1 METLNTMWQKSIRVL
16 LALALAATMTP
27 FVAPE
32 KAHAEGEDV
41 VSAAQEVVPF
51 EDAATPVA
59 DPVATAADA
68 PAPAPAAATD
78 EAQGDGSPE
87 NPYKIN
93 GFSDLLYYTAL
104 SRVPG
109 RQGINIVLEKDID
122 LTGENIA
129 QITNGQGFVFGTID
143 LPYSGTFDGNGK
155 TITGLNYERDE
166 MMPKANTGLF
176 ASTDG
181 ATIKNLT
188 LKDAYIGSDFRGGV
202 LVSLAQNTRIEN
214 VTLVNCTA
222 SVTPANNVVSLITNA
237 GVIGGVLAGTVR
249 NCTLYNCEVQGGYA
263 VQNSTAGVAALG
275 GQYLYMGGLVGAAD
289 NSTIEY
295 CRVTPYRST
304 DAEGKPVVQ
313 HTGVKNKYDNA
324 VGALGGFT
332 VYAGGLAGIA
342 QSGTKIIDCFSTADT
357 YAYCGTYVSVGAGA
371 TAHVGGL
378 AAYASDT
385 SVERSHYAGNLH
397 SYQYN
402 ALLVIPIIE
411 VDVNLAGIVE
421 STGNDVKVSDSYFK
435 RSASAT
441 TKKIDAVD
449 DNASGASYGPLDNE
463 KYINRDFWE
472 GAGYDFAG
480 GIARNSAYSDSHI
493 NKWVMDYNLG
503 IPVHGS
509 SIKATFDF
517 PGAGSVGIGATG
529 LSPNSPQITDNP
541 WKFAVQGVLA
551 EDKKVDISTTSTPKP
566 STDTGANFGYAFRS
580 WHRVPDVTV
589 NEITEDP
596 EYFKLTDANMI
607 AGEGEPAHQ
616 LSNENPEDIKFENDD
631 LFVAHYQANVVF
643 HDVNGGVIKK
653 DTGGTES
660 APDVTD
666 DWYSYY
672 DPLPDVVPI
681 TKPSSGSATF
691 IGWTTTPEASTDAN
705 KTPGYEAITSTLLD
719 ELKKS
724 GDFYLAGDPAEKPMD
739 LYPVYSD
746 YISNVK
752 VIFEGHEQDTE
763 DMENMREGVGSVAVT
778 QNTDNGTYQIK
789 MTGAGEGGAL
799 PDGYRFL
806 GWYEDIDG
814 KGNEVRV
821 SSEET
826 FSLDGVDL
834 TQEHTYT
841 ARFEYRVDYWAES
854 IGVGSDEL
862 IRYDS
867 RWHRY
872 QAAFNDD
879 ATGLPVNAK
888 RSFEYWAEG
897 KLHAA
902 NERKADRDSKVKG
915 PFDVHAHVAKTNP
928 GTDDYDILLYSD
940 FPGAAALSQSYSLET
955 STSYVE
961 LACVPNKRY
970 RFVLWGGQSGLDT
983 WRGHSLNPVW
993 GRTYSSQID
1002 YYVEAHLVAEVTF
1015 KGAGVDNED
1024 VSVTRRFKDPILS
1037 GVSTTYVYNYPRVGE
1052 AIDSDKCTHIADP
1065 SPSDTYM
1072 HRDGYRFLG
1081 WIDYDSI
1088 DNGLMTLSEWDY
1100 VFDGD
1105 FITGSTD
1112 IKTTT
1117 DPSKANPYLL
1127 PSDALCVRS
1136 MTLYPVYVKYD
1147 VSTTTNIAQAG
1158 VPAGAGVSIPTAP
1171 IINSENNGS
1180 FVLPYS
1186 TYNRDASNLGSIS
1199 PVTAS
1204 ANLTAKPDGSIDLSL
1219 TAEDNQTQVVVG
1231 QNAMYQLTSWTIQ
1244 ITDNG
1249 VVTSETVAASP
1260 NGALFYTVKP
1270 GPSYMFVANYEPLVA
1285 VYHLSDS
1292 EVETVVRNNGDP
1304 LGEGPDPK
1312 FSIENIDDTALVD
1325 GKKAL
1330 HVFVGWTAAKPESR
1344 NYAIWNET
1352 TSMVSPKTIVRQS
1365 MELWPVY
1372 RASTVSVNSN
1382 IDEEITLSGKN
1393 PEDYRS
1399 LKRLGAIDSVTLVA
1413 EATDYPG
1420 YEFDHWATGYVG
1432 EQNEGSPITDAN
1444 NFVLRG
1450 DLPFA
1455 GTVYTAVYRKVF
1467 EVRYHDT
1474 KGNVIYTAN
1483 VKETD
1488 KRAFV
1493 QSVPTGTD
1501 VSSTGAADPQE
1512 TPIDTEAYQI
1522 IAEKLNGVANEEGR
1536 ETFSNWQWVK
1546 PGEVVEWDKFKNEL
1560 ITQDMNLYPI
1570 TWKVSATD
1578 ATTPKP
1584 QPITNQLTWAIDVNA
1599 LEAKELGQGGG
1610 TTEPDPAAQ
1619 VERVKQDYPIQA
1631 YFGQGN
1637 YYDQAFLTV
1646 HVKKVS
1652 YKPAAE
1658 GQGTAGETDATAA
1671 IGKKVAL
1678 YDDTITGNVVQSYS
1692 GEPAAFEDFQTVK
1705 HGGDMVFKRTN
1716 GETRSALADGD
1727 ALFVLGDVQPLT
1739 VTKRTKSPH
1748 AAGEVFLFSVT
1759 SVDANGSKTVVPV
1772 SVQCSTTPDSEGY
1785 YTGSVQLKLKPG
1797 TYYVKENVSWAWR
1810 YDQKYLA
1817 NGTPVALG
1825 SDGVKVVVSRS
1836 QDGSSVVCENLE
1848 LSDAWLDGS
1857 VRKINEFGSGAV
1869 TNG

>member
-1 METLNTMWQKSIRVL
+1 MEALNTMWQKSIRVL

-41 VSAAQEVVPF
+41 VFAAQEVVPF

-59 DPVATAADA
+59 DPVATAADVSI
-68 PAPAPAAATD
+68 PAPAAATD

-87 NPYKIN
+87 NPYKIR
-93 GFSDLLYYTAL
+93 DIPELVYYAAL
-104 SRVPG
+104 SRAPG
-109 RQGINIVLEKDID
+109 YQDRHFSLCKAID
-122 LTGENIA
+122 LTEEDIPA
-129 QITNGQGFVFGTID
+129 ITNGQGIIFGTID
-143 LPYSGTFDGNGK
+143 APFKGVFDGGGY
-155 TITGLNYERDE
+155 TIKGLEYKRDL
-166 MMPKANTGLF
+166 MTPKANTGLF

-188 LKDAYIGSDFRGGV
+188 LEDAYIGADFRGGV
-202 LVSLAQNTRIEN
+202 LVGRADNTRIEN
-214 VTLVNCTA
+214 VSLVNCT
-222 SVTPANNVVSLITNA
+222 SSITPANNALSLITNA
-237 GVIGGVLAGTVR
+237 GILGGILAGETNGGVI
-249 NCTLYNCEVQGGYA
+249 YNCEVRGGRS
-263 VQNSTAGVAALG
+263 VQNSTSGVAALG
-275 GQYLYMGGLVGAAD
+275 GEGLYLGAMVGAA
-289 NSTIEY
+289 SGTTIEY
-295 CRVTPYRST
+295 CRVTPYRGGT
-304 DAEGKPVVQ
+304 DGTDTPQ
-313 HTGVKNKYDNA
+313 HTDVTNKYDNA

-332 VYAGGLAGIA
+332 VYAGGLVGQLAGGA
-342 QSGTKIIDCFSTADT
+342 KVVDCFSTASC

-371 TAHVGGL
+371 TVRVGGIAA
-378 AAYASDT
+378 AAYGTDYSI
-385 SVERSHYAGNLH
+385 ERSHYAGNL
-397 SYQYN
+397 SSRQYN
-402 ALLVIPIIE
+402 ALIVIPIIE
-411 VDVNLAGIVE
+411 NNVNLGGIVKRADDAVNV
-421 STGNDVKVSDSYFK
+421 TDSYFK
-435 RSASAT
+435 PSASNEPGT
-441 TKKIDAVD
+441 NKKIPAV
-449 DNASGASYGPLDNE
+449 NSSSSGASYGPLDDG
-463 KYINRDFWE
+463 KYVERDFWE

-480 GIARNSAYSDSHI
+480 GIARSSAYSDSHI

-517 PGAGSVGIGATG
+517 PGAGSVEIGSTA
-529 LSPNSPQITDNP
+529 LSPNSPQKTDNP

-551 EDKKVDISTTSTPKP
+551 EDKEVQLTTTASSVALVDSL
-566 STDTGANFGYAFRS
+566 GYAFRD
-580 WHRVPDVTV
+580 WYRVPSITV
-589 NEITEDP
+589 NEIAEDP
-596 EYFKLTDANMI
+596 DYFKALLQDNASISSELAHALDN
-607 AGEGEPAHQ
+607 ADPA
-616 LSNENPEDIKFENDD
+616 DIQFANDD

-643 HDVNGGVIKK
+643 HDVNGGVI
-653 DTGGTES
+653 DTKGAAS
-660 APDVTD
+660 SDVNAAEN
-666 DWYSYY
+666 WYDYY
-672 DPLPDVVPI
+672 KALPDVVPA

-752 VIFEGHEQDTE
+752 VIFEGHEQDTK
-763 DMENMREGVGSVAVT
+763 DMENMREYVGSAAVT

-789 MTGAGEGGAL
+789 MTGAQNGAL

-834 TQEHTYT
+834 TQKHTYT
-841 ARFEYRVDYWAES
+841 ARFEYRVDYFVHYTKRNETNEPVYDES
-854 IGVGSDEL
+854 ALYRTLWYTYNQEFVSI
-862 IRYDS
+862 
-867 RWHRY
+867 
-872 QAAFNDD
+872 
-879 ATGLPVNAK
+879 P
-888 RSFEYWAEG
+888 
-897 KLHAA
+897 
-902 NERKADRDSKVKG
+902 G
-915 PFDVHAHVAKTNP
+915 PN
-928 GTDDYDILLYSD
+928 LLYEWVKHWGLDNHQNPTPYTGNIIKPVTVYSCNADDFSEYYVEILAD
-940 FPGAAALSQSYSLET
+940 FPGAAELKHDETVTNFRITISPYSGYKFVGYTWERTGTLFDKHKEGTSPELNYGTLGAGEDYTYCARLTADVNFYNKEEAIVNVVTRQYEEQILLSQTLEHQYAYIYDPAKLTEKVRTT
-955 STSYVE
+955 S
-961 LACVPNKRY
+961 
-970 RFVLWGGQSGLDT
+970 
-983 WRGHSLNPVW
+983 
-993 GRTYSSQID
+993 
-1002 YYVEAHLVAEVTF
+1002 EAAP
-1015 KGAGVDNED
+1015 AA
-1024 VSVTRRFKDPILS
+1024 PA
-1037 GVSTTYVYNYPRVGE
+1037 Y
-1052 AIDSDKCTHIADP
+1052 
-1065 SPSDTYM
+1065 
-1072 HRDGYRFLG
+1072 DGYCFLG
-1081 WIDYDSI
+1081 WVDKDALTEKEKAWLYDVEGES
-1088 DNGLMTLSEWDY
+1088 NCTSSAE
-1100 VFDGD
+1100 
-1105 FITGSTD
+1105 
-1112 IKTTT
+1112 
-1117 DPSKANPYLL
+1117 KAIPYLL
-1127 PSDALCVRS
+1127 SADAVCTRP
-1136 MTLYPVYVKYD
+1136 MDLYPVYVKYD
-1147 VSTTTNIAQAG
+1147 VPTTTNIAQAG

-1382 IDEEITLSGKN
+1382 IDKEIAQSGKN

-1474 KGNVIYTAN
+1474 KDNVIYTAN
-1483 VKETD
+1483 VKEKD
-1488 KRAFV
+1488 GRAFV
-1493 QSVPTGTD
+1493 QDAPPDTEATS
-1501 VSSTGAADPQE
+1501 GAIAGEQE

-1522 IAEKLNGVANEEGR
+1522 IAEKLNGIANAEGR

-1546 PGEVVEWDKFKNEL
+1546 PDGEVVAWDEFKSVSIVKQFEADESL
-1560 ITQDMNLYPI
+1560 KAMDLYPI

-1578 ATTPKP
+1578 ASTPDP

-1599 LEAKELGQGGG
+1599 LEAKEPGQGGG
-1610 TTEPDPAAQ
+1610 TTDPDPASQ

-1646 HVKKVS
+1646 HAEKVS
-1652 YKPAAE
+1652 YPLLPDNKSV
-1658 GQGTAGETDATAA
+1658 DATAA

-1692 GEPAAFEDFQTVK
+1692 GNPAEFSDFQTVK
-1705 HGGDMVFKRTN
+1705 QEN
-1716 GETRSALADGD
+1716 GEVFVRDNVPRNAEHNGD

-1748 AAGEVFLFSVT
+1748 AAGEVFLFAVT

>member
-59 DPVATAADA
+59 DPVATAADVSI
-68 PAPAPAAATD
+68 PAPAATTG

-109 RQGINIVLEKDID
+109 RQYINIVLEKDID
-122 LTGENIA
+122 LTEEDIA

-155 TITGLNYERDE
+155 TIAGLNYERDE

-449 DNASGASYGPLDNE
+449 DNASGASYGPLDDG
-463 KYINRDFWE
+463 KYSERDFWE

-480 GIARNSAYSDSHI
+480 GIARSSAYSDSHI

-517 PGAGSVGIGATG
+517 PGAGSVEIGPTK
-529 LSPNSPQITDNP
+529 LSPNSPQGTDNP
-541 WKFAVQGVLA
+541 WKFVVQGVLA
-551 EDKKVDISTTSTPKP
+551 DDKEVGISTTPTLEPD
-566 STDTGANFGYAFRS
+566 TDTGANLGYAFRS
-580 WHRVPDVTV
+580 WHRIPDVTV

-643 HDVNGGVIKK
+643 HDVNGGVIDKE
-653 DTGGTES
+653 TGETES
-660 APDVTD
+660 APDATD

-705 KTPGYEAITSTLLD
+705 KTPGYEAITSTFLD

-778 QNTDNGTYQIK
+778 KNADNGTYQIK
-789 MTGAGEGGAL
+789 MTGVGESGTL

-806 GWYEDIDG
+806 GWYEDG
-814 KGNEVRV
+814 HRV

-841 ARFEYRVDYWAES
+841 ARFEYRVDYWVLAAKNGSSSEEAIYKES
-854 IGVGSDEL
+854 TLYASWWHSYKEEFNSISAPVFLFATWSHWGLSGHEDPVAFSGPITNKTKVHSC
-862 IRYDS
+862 YDS
-867 RWHRY
+867 TTTTY
-872 QAAFNDD
+872 YIEMF
-879 ATGLPVNAK
+879 
-888 RSFEYWAEG
+888 
-897 KLHAA
+897 
-902 NERKADRDSKVKG
+902 
-915 PFDVHAHVAKTNP
+915 
-928 GTDDYDILLYSD
+928 SD
-940 FPGAAALSQSYSLET
+940 FPDSVNLTYSTNSVVGNLKITAAENTGFSFIGYTFEKNLAGIGGDETYREDKVFDKSITATGYDYTYVARLTAKINFHDKTEALLNTITRRYEEKVLLDT
-955 STSYVE
+955 DAPHTYKYVTQDKE
-961 LACVPNKRY
+961 
-970 RFVLWGGQSGLDT
+970 SGLKT
-983 WRGHSLNPVW
+983 
-993 GRTYSSQID
+993 
-1002 YYVEAHLVAEVTF
+1002 
-1015 KGAGVDNED
+1015 
-1024 VSVTRRFKDPILS
+1024 VSEK
-1037 GVSTTYVYNYPRVGE
+1037 
-1052 AIDSDKCTHIADP
+1052 
-1065 SPSDTYM
+1065 SPSAPVY
-1072 HRDGYRFLG
+1072 DGYRFLG
-1081 WIDYDSI
+1081 WVDKDVLTAEEKTWLYDVGEENCTS
-1088 DNGLMTLSEWDY
+1088 SA
-1100 VFDGD
+1100 
-1105 FITGSTD
+1105 
-1112 IKTTT
+1112 
-1117 DPSKANPYLL
+1117 SKATPYLL
-1127 PSDALCVRS
+1127 SADAVCTRP
-1136 MTLYPVYVKYD
+1136 MDLYPVYVKYD
-1147 VSTTTNIAQAG
+1147 VSTTTNIKRAG
-1158 VPAGAGVSIPTAP
+1158 VPAGVNVPTAP
-1171 IINSENNGS
+1171 TIDNGTNGTLT
-1180 FVLPYS
+1180 LPYLA
-1186 TYNRDASNLGSIS
+1186 YGI
-1199 PVTAS
+1199 P
-1204 ANLTAKPDGSIDLSL
+1204 AKPAQNISVDANGNIDSLSL
-1219 TAEDNQTQVVVG
+1219 TIDANTKVVDEREELYKLTSITVEKDGVPVATIPAVEGQTQ
-1231 QNAMYQLTSWTIQ
+1231 
-1244 ITDNG
+1244 
-1249 VVTSETVAASP
+1249 
-1260 NGALFYTVKP
+1260 YTYNDVISP
-1270 GPSYMFVANYEPLVA
+1270 GPSYTFVANYEPLVA

-1304 LGEGPDPK
+1304 LGKGPDPK
-1312 FSIENIDDTALVD
+1312 FDIDKIDADLSTTE
-1325 GKKAL
+1325 KKVV

-1344 NYAIWNET
+1344 NYVIWSGT

-1382 IDEEITLSGKN
+1382 IDEIIKDPANPAN

-1413 EATDYPG
+1413 EAKDFPG
-1420 YEFDHWATGYVG
+1420 YEFDHWATNYADGNG
-1432 EQNEGSPITDAN
+1432 GTRITDAN

-1455 GTVYTAVYRKVF
+1455 GTVYTAVYVPVH
-1467 EVRYHDT
+1467 EVRYHNT
-1474 KGNVIYTAN
+1474 SGEVIYTAN
-1483 VKETD
+1483 VVGD
-1488 KRAFV
+1488 KRKFV
-1493 QSVPTGTD
+1493 TLVD
-1501 VSSTGAADPQE
+1501 KDPGSGE
-1512 TPIDTEAYQI
+1512 TSGEKVEVPIDTEAYQI
-1522 IAEKLNGVANEEGR
+1522 IAEKLNESAGVEGCTTR
-1536 ETFSNWQWVK
+1536 ETFSNWQWAK
-1546 PGEVVEWDKFKNEL
+1546 SDGNVVPWDDFKNNE
-1560 ITQDMNLYPI
+1560 ITQDMDLYPI
-1570 TWKVSATD
+1570 TWRVSAADEKGT
-1578 ATTPKP
+1578 A
-1584 QPITNQLTWAIDVNA
+1584 ITNQLTWAIDVNA
-1599 LEAKELGQGGG
+1599 LEAKEPGQGGG

-1646 HVKKVS
+1646 HVEKVS
-1652 YKPAAE
+1652 YPLLSDNKSV
-1658 GQGTAGETDATAA
+1658 DATAA

-1678 YDDTITGNVVQSYS
+1678 YDDTITGNVVQSHS
-1692 GEPAAFEDFQTVK
+1692 GDPAAFKDFQTVK
-1705 HGGDMVFKRTN
+1705 YKGDMVFKKTN
-1716 GETRSALADGD
+1716 GEIRSALADGD

-1739 VTKRTKSPH
+1739 VTKRTMSPH
-1748 AAGEVFLFSVT
+1748 AAGEVFLFTVT
-1759 SVDANGSKTVVPV
+1759 SVDTNGSKTVVPV

-1797 TYYVKENVSWAWR
+1797 TYYVKENASWAWR
-1810 YDQKYLA
+1810 CDQKYLA

-1825 SDGVKVVVSRS
+1825 SDGAKVVVSRS
-1836 QDGSSVVCENLE
+1836 QDGSSIVCENLE

-1857 VRKINEFGSGAV
+1857 ARKINEFGSGAA